1 MPRRFLSQAER
12 ERLSQF
18 PTDVSENDLI
28 VYFSLTTA
36 DKEAIFEQ
44 RTSHTQLGFALLL
57 CVLRYLGFFPTELGQ
72 VPEGVVGY
80 VAHQHCE
87 I

>member
-36 DKEAIFEQ
+36 DKEAIFE
-44 RTSHTQLGFALLL
+44 H
-57 CVLRYLGFFPTELGQ
+57 EL
-72 VPEGVVGY
+72 PI
-80 VAHQHCE
+80 HS
-87 I
+87 